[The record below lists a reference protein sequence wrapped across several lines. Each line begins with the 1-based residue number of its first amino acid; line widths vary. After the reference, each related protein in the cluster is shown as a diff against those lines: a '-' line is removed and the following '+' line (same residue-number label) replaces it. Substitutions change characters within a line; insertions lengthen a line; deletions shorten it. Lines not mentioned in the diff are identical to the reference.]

1 MATESRRSKEQSW
14 SAEDPWRRTRSRSR
28 ANAEFAVGVNLDDP
42 AHRYGFEYATRYV
55 GRHWD
60 EVEPEL
66 RRHWDEYEHRGGS
79 RWDEVK
85 HSVREAYQR
94 AAENEATRD

>member
-1 MATESRRSKEQSW
+1 MPTESRRSLEQGW
-14 SAEDPWRRTRSRSR
+14 IRDDPWRHSR
-28 ANAEFAVGVNLDDP
+28 AHIRASDADRGLDLDDP
-42 AHRYGFEYATRYV
+42 AHRYGIEYAARYL

-66 RRHWDEYEHRGGS
+66 RRRWDHYEHRGES

-94 AAENEATRD
+94 AAENEVTRD